1 MPRERIR
8 WLAAPSNWFA
18 VIVLCGV
25 GLAYYIVAPFVE
37 VKSRQVRFEA
47 IERGMRRSEVIDVL
61 GKPDSEGAP
70 RSPDNVWIT
79 GKGPLATSAIRY
91 HTETFFLP
99 VTFEVAFDLD
109 DRVVLKHRF
118 D

>member
-1 MPRERIR
+1 M
-8 WLAAPSNWFA
+8 
-18 VIVLCGV
+18 

-37 VKSRQVRFEA
+37 VQSRQVAFDA
-47 IERGMRRSEVIDVL
+47 IQRGMRRSEVIDVL
-61 GKPDSEGAP
+61 GTPDSEGRP
-70 RSPDNVWIT
+70 RSPDNVWIS

-99 VTFEVAFDLD
+99 VTFEFAFDLD
-109 DRVVLKHRF
+109 DRAVLKHRF